1 MVDPVKM
8 ADVLEQM
15 ELLLQADDLDGAAE
29 FLRGLH
35 PADAAELLA
44 MLEPEIQAVLMV
56 RLQPQDLAEVF
67 EQMDVDD
74 AVEAVQ
80 HLDEEALADVLDEM
94 EPDMAAD
101 LLGELEPEEAT
112 AVLEQ
117 MDEAEA
123 VAPLLAYPE
132 DTAGGIMNVA
142 PPALRRYMT
151 VAEAFAF
158 LREHYQ
164 DADQIFHLYVLDRYG
179 RLIGVVNL
187 RALILADPQQT
198 IEDVM
203 RRDVIS
209 VNVETDQEEV
219 AQIFARYD
227 LLALPVVDHDDCL
240 VGMVTVDDVVDVL
253 EEEATEDIYHLAQVA
268 PDATVFAPLKASLR
282 SRLPWLYVNTVTAF
296 LAALVVAF
304 YEETIAAAAVLA
316 IFMPIVANQGG
327 NAGNQTM
334 TIVVRSLALGEMDV
348 QNAWRAVRYELLTG
362 LVNGT
367 ALGLTVGA
375 IAWLWQGSP
384 ILGLVV
390 GLAMLGNVLV
400 AAVAGVLVPTT
411 LKRLNLDPALASSI
425 FVTTA
430 TDVMGFGLFL
440 GLATL
445 ALSWLN

>member
-8 ADVLEQM
+8 ADAQEQM
-15 ELLLQADDLDGAAE
+15 ALLLQADNLDGAAE
-29 FLRGLH
+29 FLRALH
-35 PADAAELLA
+35 PADAAEILA
-44 MLEPEIQAVLMV
+44 TLEPEIQAALIA
-56 RLQPQDLAEVF
+56 RLQPQDLASVF
-67 EQMDVDD
+67 EQMDAED
-74 AVEAVQ
+74 AADAVQ
-80 HLDEEALADVLDEM
+80 HLDEHALADVLDEM
-94 EPDMAAD
+94 EPDVAAD
-101 LLGELEPEEAT
+101 LLGELEPAEAT

-142 PPALRRYMT
+142 PPSLRRYMT

-158 LREHYQ
+158 LREHYR
-164 DADQIFHLYVLDRYG
+164 DAGEIFHLYVLDRNA

-187 RALILADPQQT
+187 RALILAEPAQT
-198 IEDVM
+198 IEEVM

-209 VNVETDQEEV
+209 VHVDTDQEEV

-227 LLALPVVDHDDCL
+227 LLALPVVDQEERL
-240 VGMVTVDDVVDVL
+240 VGIVTVDDVVDVL
-253 EEEATEDIYHLAQVA
+253 EEEATEDIYHLAQVS
-268 PDATVFAPLKASLR
+268 PDAVVFAPIGDSLR
-282 SRLPWLYVNTVTAF
+282 TRLPWLFVNTITAF

-348 QNAWRAVRYELLTG
+348 RSAWRAVRHELVIAL
-362 LVNGT
+362 LNGT
-367 ALGLTVGA
+367 ALGITVGV
-375 IAWLWQGSP
+375 IAWLWQANP
-384 ILGLVV
+384 ILGLIV
-390 GLAMLGNVLV
+390 GLARLGNFLV

-430 TDVMGFGLFL
+430 TDVMGFGIFL

-445 ALSWLN
+445 LLRWLG